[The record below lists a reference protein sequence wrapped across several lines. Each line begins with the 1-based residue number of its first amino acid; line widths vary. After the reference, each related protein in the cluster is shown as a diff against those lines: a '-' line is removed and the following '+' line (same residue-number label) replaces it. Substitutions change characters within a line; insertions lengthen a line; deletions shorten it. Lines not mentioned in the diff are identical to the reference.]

1 MTKENKLQ
9 IIPLGGLGEIGKNM
23 TVIRYNNKIIIV
35 DAGLAFPD
43 EEMLGIDIVLPDYS
57 YLIENRDLIAGII
70 ITHGHEDHI
79 GSLPYLL
86 KDLDVPVYGT
96 RLSIGMIQ
104 SKLREAKISNAT
116 LNVVK
121 PRDTIKLGVF
131 RVEFI
136 NGSHSIPGAV
146 GLAIHTPLGT
156 IVHTG
161 DFKLDHTPVSGEIL
175 DLHKYSE
182 LGEKG
187 VLCLLS
193 DSTNVERPGFT
204 ASERL
209 VGENIDEA
217 FFNAKERIIFASFAS
232 NVNRLQQAVTSSVKY
247 NRRVAVVGRSMI
259 NVVGIAE
266 ELGYLDIPEGTLIEV
281 DKIMDLPGDR
291 VCILTTGSQGEP
303 MSALSRMATGEH
315 RQIAINEGDT
325 VIVSASP
332 IPGNEKAI
340 ARNIDHLLR
349 LGAKVIYESVSGMH
363 VSGHA
368 SEEELKLMLSMVKPK
383 YFIPVH
389 GEYRMLVKHAQL
401 AQLVGVERDN
411 IFIAENGSVI
421 EFTRHGAKLA
431 ENVQAGRVLIDG
443 LGVGDVGNIVL
454 RDRKQ
459 LSQDGIL
466 IAVVT
471 ISRTNGA
478 IMAGPDIVTRGFV
491 YVRDSEEMIHEVKGM
506 VRETLMRCQEEGIHQ
521 WATLKNRIKDMVGKH
536 LYQKTGRRPMI
547 IPIIQEIKTN
557 N

>member
-57 YLIENRDLIAGII
+57 YLIENRDLIAGVI

-79 GSLPYLL
+79 GALPYLL

-104 SKLREAKISNAT
+104 SKLKEAKISKAT
-116 LNVVK
+116 LNVIK
-121 PRDTIKLGVF
+121 PRDSIKLGVF

-182 LGEKG
+182 LGDKG

-209 VGENIDEA
+209 VGENIEEA

-232 NVNRLQQAVTSSVKY
+232 NVNRLQQAVTASVKY
-247 NRRVAVVGRSMI
+247 NRKVAVVGRSMI

-281 DKIMDLPGDR
+281 EKIMDYPGDR

-349 LGAKVIYESVSGMH
+349 LGANVIYESVSGMH

-401 AQLVGVERDN
+401 AQLVGIDRDN
-411 IFIAENGSVI
+411 IFIAENGGVI
-421 EFTRHGAKLA
+421 EFTRHGARVA
-431 ENVQAGRVLIDG
+431 ENVPAGRVLIDG
-443 LGVGDVGNIVL
+443 LGIGDVGNIVL

-466 IAVVT
+466 IVVVT
-471 ISRTNGA
+471 ISRSNGA

-491 YVRDSEEMIHEVKGM
+491 YVRDSEEMIYEVKGM

>member
-1 MTKENKLQ
+1 
-9 IIPLGGLGEIGKNM
+9 
-23 TVIRYNNKIIIV
+23 
-35 DAGLAFPD
+35 
-43 EEMLGIDIVLPDYS
+43 
-57 YLIENRDLIAGII
+57 
-70 ITHGHEDHI
+70 
-79 GSLPYLL
+79 
-86 KDLDVPVYGT
+86 
-96 RLSIGMIQ
+96 
-104 SKLREAKISNAT
+104 
-116 LNVVK
+116 
-121 PRDTIKLGVF
+121 
-131 RVEFI
+131 
-136 NGSHSIPGAV
+136 
-146 GLAIHTPLGT
+146 
-156 IVHTG
+156 
-161 DFKLDHTPVSGEIL
+161 
-175 DLHKYSE
+175 
-182 LGEKG
+182 
-187 VLCLLS
+187 
-193 DSTNVERPGFT
+193 
-204 ASERL
+204 
-209 VGENIDEA
+209 
-217 FFNAKERIIFASFAS
+217 
-232 NVNRLQQAVTSSVKY
+232 
-247 NRRVAVVGRSMI
+247 MI

-266 ELGYLDIPEGTLIEV
+266 ELGYLDIPEGCLIEV
-281 DKIMDLPGDR
+281 ERIMDFPGDR

-315 RQIAINEGDT
+315 RQISINEGDT

-421 EFTRHGAKLA
+421 EFTRHGAKIA
-431 ENVQAGRVLIDG
+431 ENVPAGRVLIDG
-443 LGVGDVGNIVL
+443 LGIGDVGNIVL

-471 ISRTNGA
+471 ISRSNGA

-491 YVRDSEEMIHEVKGM
+491 YVRDSEEMIHEVKDM

-521 WATLKNRIKDMVGKH
+521 WATLKNRIKDMVSKH

-547 IPIIQEIKTN
+547 IPIIQEIKN
-557 N
+557 

>member
-104 SKLREAKISNAT
+104 SKLREAKITKAT

-421 EFTRHGAKLA
+421 EFTRHGAKVA

>member
-23 TVIRYNNKIIIV
+23 TVIRYNNRIIIV

-57 YLIENRDLIAGII
+57 YLIDNRDLILGII

-79 GSLPYLL
+79 GALPYLL
-86 KDLDVPVYGT
+86 KELDIPVYGT

-104 SKLREAKISNAT
+104 SKLKEAKISNAK
-116 LNVVK
+116 LNVIK
-121 PRDTIKLGVF
+121 PHDSIKLGVF

-136 NGSHSIPGAV
+136 NGSHSIPGTV
-146 GLAIHTPLGT
+146 SLAIHTPLGT

-161 DFKLDHTPVSGEIL
+161 DFKLDHTPVSGGIL
-175 DLHKYSE
+175 DLHKFSE
-182 LGEKG
+182 LGDKG
-187 VLCLLS
+187 VLCLMS

-217 FFNAKERIIFASFAS
+217 FFNSKERIIFATFAS
-232 NVNRLQQAVTSSVKY
+232 NVNRLQQAVTAAVKY
-247 NRRVAVVGRSMI
+247 NRKVAVVGRSMI

-266 ELGYLDIPEGTLIEV
+266 ELGYLNIPEGTIIDVE
-281 DKIMDLPGDR
+281 KIMDYPGDR
-291 VCILTTGSQGEP
+291 ICILTTGSQGEP

-315 RQIAINEGDT
+315 RQISINEGDT

-401 AQLVGVERDN
+401 AQLVGIHRDN
-411 IFIAENGSVI
+411 IFIAENGNVI
-421 EFTRHGAKLA
+421 EFTRNGAKIG
-431 ENVQAGRVLIDG
+431 ETVSAGRILIDG
-443 LGVGDVGNIVL
+443 LGIGDVGNIVL

-471 ISRTNGA
+471 ISRTDGS

-491 YVRDSEEMIHEVKGM
+491 YVRDSEEMINEVRDM
-506 VRETLMRCQEEGIHQ
+506 VRDTLLRCQEEGIQQ
-521 WATLKNRIKDMVGKH
+521 WAALKNRIKDMVGKH

-547 IPIIQEIKTN
+547 IPIIQEVKIN
-557 N
+557 